1 MEGCEGVWKDGY
13 WVDTEFD
20 VTKYADSI
28 ACFDFGKKLKWEDG
42 AVPVALLP
50 PEDPIAL
57 RNYISS
63 IPILNRIST
72 DGVYIW
78 LLYSLKDSPETI
90 RFAACFVDTP
100 FEVGTKHGSIALRM
114 RAEKVHGAGELKK
127 TGNEIWFNLESGT
140 YTKSWI
146 ESRTKKRTCSADELT
161 ETVIGEMKKRFPD
174 AVYTSKPLIPAVPF
188 TKAKLDM
195 YVAAGFR
202 LKIIP
207 PELVGKIGQCVMFV
221 HPRA

>member
-1 MEGCEGVWKDGY
+1 MEGCELVWKDGY
-13 WVDTEFD
+13 GADTEFD

-28 ACFDFGKKLKWEDG
+28 ACFDFSKKLKWEQG

-50 PEDPIAL
+50 PEDPVAL
-57 RNYISS
+57 KNYISS
-63 IPILNRIST
+63 IPILNTIST

-78 LLYSLKDSPETI
+78 LLYSVRDSPETI

-100 FEVGTKHGSIALRM
+100 FEVGTKHGSIAIRM
-114 RAEKVHGAGELKK
+114 GASKVHGAGELKK
-127 TGNEIWFNLESGT
+127 TGNDIWFNLESGT
-140 YTKSWI
+140 YMKPWT
-146 ESRTKKRTCSADELT
+146 ESRTKKRTCSGEELT
-161 ETVIGEMKKRFPD
+161 ETIIGEVKNRFPT
-174 AVYTSKPLIPAVPF
+174 ATYTSKSFIPMVPF

-207 PELVGKIGQCVMFV
+207 PELIGKIGQCVMFV
-221 HPRA
+221 HSKV